1 MVGTLPITWGLLHTP
16 CFEARDGARHDM
28 SYVNIMFE
36 HCAIEISHRLSLLP
50 SVGVTSHYPYPIPEF
65 SSLKTNTHRLYE
77 SLGEDLPGLGLQG
90 RGLGEPALVHHLAL
104 PITLHLVRVTS
115 ETFRLVRA

>member
-1 MVGTLPITWGLLHTP
+1 MLLRLLCCLFLQKSLIVSCLTVSLTTRFLGYVLTLTLVI
-16 CFEARDGARHDM
+16 
-28 SYVNIMFE
+28 
-36 HCAIEISHRLSLLP
+36 
-50 SVGVTSHYPYPIPEF
+50 VTH
-65 SSLKTNTHRLYE
+65 THRLYE

-104 PITLHLVRVTS
+104 PVTLHLVRVTS